1 MTRKPWTVV
10 PKGLGGEGGSS
21 GKVLFVRGYM
31 DAGFMRIHYATC
43 LFLGG
48 FCLMYNK
55 YFLKI
60 PKKFKQKLSE
70 FLLYLLNMLANG
82 DSSGVGAFC
91 QVEPAAQG

>member
-1 MTRKPWTVV
+1 M
-10 PKGLGGEGGSS
+10 
-21 GKVLFVRGYM
+21 Y
-31 DAGFMRIHYATC
+31 

-55 YFLKI
+55 YFLNILKKI
-60 PKKFKQKLSE
+60 KKKRLSE
-70 FLLYLLNMLANG
+70 CLLYLLNMLANG

>member
-1 MTRKPWTVV
+1 M
-10 PKGLGGEGGSS
+10 
-21 GKVLFVRGYM
+21 Y
-31 DAGFMRIHYATC
+31 

-60 PKKFKQKLSE
+60 LKKFKQKLSE